1 MTGKITGVIW
11 KSDDHNVATVTS
23 DVDGYTVNVSES
35 TLISRK
41 NTLKYWGEMG
51 RSSRQLTLMWFR
63 VQQVLCNALQ
73 LIWKF
78 VIILKQKFTEKIK
91 ENSMKTDFDSFSGE
105 SLEQCLK
112 MCGLGVW

>member
-1 MTGKITGVIW
+1 MAMLWMFLKIFLFLGKTHSSTGERWGISVGNLL
-11 KSDDHNVATVTS
+11 SCGL
-23 DVDGYTVNVSES
+23 GYN
-35 TLISRK
+35 
-41 NTLKYWGEMG
+41 
-51 RSSRQLTLMWFR
+51 
-63 VQQVLCNALQ
+63 QVLCNALQ

-78 VIILKQKFTEKIK
+78 VIILKQQFTKKIK